1 MASFNFSTDLIL
13 LQGIRY
19 VMLAALLAMI
29 VVSSCDLVDRD
40 EPTPSWIT
48 IDSMTMVDNPNVD
61 EGALSQDISD
71 AWVFIDDELIGIFE
85 LPADIPIL
93 DEGKHKLLVGP
104 GIKVSTVSTLRDN
117 YLFYNAHQQD
127 VTLTPGEKVNII
139 PSISY
144 RDEGNNFKYL
154 IVEEFEDAFIEL
166 NPNDN
171 TDAEI
176 KRTTEGDYVKYGYGA
191 GLIEITDTTKA
202 AWIRT
207 TEDFVLPQLGKIVF
221 LELDYYTQ
229 YDLVIGVHI
238 NQNVLADKNVNY
250 LVLRASQSEEV
261 EWKKAYVALTSVLS
275 DQVDMQSVYMY
286 FLPDIQSSTR
296 DNGIVLLDNIK
307 ILYQQ

>member
-1 MASFNFSTDLIL
+1 
-13 LQGIRY
+13 
-19 VMLAALLAMI
+19 MLVALLALI
-29 VVSSCDLVDRD
+29 AVSSCDLVDRD
-40 EPTPSWIT
+40 EPSPAWIT
-48 IDSMTMVDNPNVD
+48 IDSMAMVDNPNVD

-85 LPADIPIL
+85 LPADIPVL

-127 VTLTPGEKVNII
+127 VTLTPGEKVSIT
-139 PSISY
+139 PTISY
-144 RDEGNNFKYL
+144 RDEGNNFKY
-154 IVEEFEDAFIEL
+154 IVVEEFEDAFIEL

-176 KRTTEGDYVKYGYGA
+176 KRTTDGEYVKYGFGA

-207 TEDFVLPQLGKIVF
+207 SEDFVLPQLGKIVY
-221 LELDYYTQ
+221 LEVDYYTQ
-229 YDLVIGVHI
+229 YELVVGIHI
-238 NQNVLADKNVNY
+238 NQNVLADQNVNY
-250 LVLRASQSEEV
+250 LVLKASQSEEV

-275 DQVDMQSVYMY
+275 EPADMESVYLY
-286 FLPDIQSSTR
+286 FLPDIQSSNR
-296 DNGIVLLDNIK
+296 ESGIVLLDNIK